1 MPLLNG
7 KSDKILGE
15 NIAELEKSGYP
26 KKQAIAIAY
35 SKRGESKDAE
45 SSARNYDLNGWPE
58 IKDNPISKVG
68 VFPYPG
74 SQLGPDMDPD
84 KIYMVYRPEEE
95 LSHPDT
101 IESFRLL
108 PWTDEHAM
116 LGSEEDGMTAPERKG
131 IHGVIGE
138 DVYYA
143 DGYLKGNLKVFSNE
157 MKKLIDGGKR
167 ELSIGY
173 RCLYDMQSGVYN
185 GERYDAIQRKIRGN
199 HVALVEE
206 GRSGPDVAVL
216 DQLKITLDTKEL
228 TMPDMNKP
236 DEKMTD
242 EGEGGEALT
251 LESVAMAV
259 KELRE
264 MVEKMGAT
272 RNMET
277 DEAEPKEFVKE
288 AEGIDEQE
296 EEKSDKEVKKEASE
310 AEKSDKPY
318 EKKESMDAKSLFVQ
332 IANRDALA
340 SKLSQHI
347 GTFDH
352 ALMTLDEVAA
362 YGVKK
367 LKLTAKKGHEASVLD
382 GYLAAARVSTPAAH
396 VLDSKTQS
404 SSIDAYLKGSK

>member
-1 MPLLNG
+1 MPLEKG
-7 KSDKILGE
+7 KSESAFKN
-15 NIAELEKSGYP
+15 NIAELRKAGYSEKQSL
-26 KKQAIAIAY
+26 AIAY
-35 SKRGESKDAE
+35 SKAGKDSD
-45 SSARNYDLNGWPE
+45 SSARKYDLNGWPE

-116 LGSEEDGMTAPERKG
+116 LGDEADGMTPPERKG

-138 DVYYA
+138 DVYFA

-157 MKKLIDGGKR
+157 MKKLIDEGKR

-173 RCLYDMQSGVYN
+173 HCLYEIQSGVYN
-185 GERYDAIQRKIRGN
+185 GESYDAIQRNIRGN
-199 HVALVEE
+199 HVALVSA
-206 GRSGPDVAVL
+206 GRSGPDVSVL
-216 DQLKITLDTKEL
+216 DQLKITMDTGKL

-236 DEKMTD
+236 DKEMTD

-264 MVEKMGAT
+264 MVEKMGGM
-272 RNMET
+272 RNMEE

-288 AEGIDEQE
+288 AEGIDEG
-296 EEKSDKEVKKEASE
+296 EEKKSDEKEKKDAEEAKKE
-310 AEKSDKPY
+310 DKPF
-318 EKKESMDAKSLFVQ
+318 EKKEGMDAKSLFVQ

-340 SKLSQHI
+340 SKLSLHI

-362 YGVKK
+362 YGVKQ

-396 VLDSKTQS
+396 VLDAKTQS